1 MVTVDEFY
9 ATVPRFERF
18 EDVTDASLYRPVPDD
33 WVVGVSDVVSS
44 TKAIAGGHYKNVN
57 LAGAAM
63 IPALANR
70 LGNYR
75 FPYVFGGDGAA
86 LALPGDERAVLEQAL
101 SDTAAFARDA
111 LDLRLRVSVM
121 TMTEIRKAGHDVRL
135 ARFARSAHIDYAMFA
150 GGGVSYAVE
159 RMKAD
164 VGCLQASPSG
174 VKPDLEGLTC
184 RWHPMPAEHGVVLS
198 LIVLPGQTITA
209 FNHLLARLFVLL
221 QGGQEAG
228 APLSDERL
236 RLPLPLRGL
245 MFEARALRRPGGS
258 LWRSVA
264 ERVYAHTVSFA
275 LFRSGL
281 SAGSFDPARY
291 RRELVANA
299 DTAKFEDGLRMTIDC
314 SPAIADAVDALLK
327 TAEAEGVVRFGSHRQ
342 TAAIMTCLVPSI
354 DEADH
359 AHFIDGADGGY
370 AMAAQVM
377 KDKNNPTR

>member
-1 MVTVDEFY
+1 VVTVDEFY

-18 EDVTDASLYRPVPDD
+18 EDVTDASLYRPLPDD

-44 TKAIAGGHYKNVN
+44 TRAIASGQYKSVN

-86 LALPGDERAVLEQAL
+86 LALPGDQRVVLEQAL

-111 LDLRLRVSVM
+111 LGLQLRVSVM
-121 TMTEIRKAGHDVRL
+121 TMATIREAGHDVRL
-135 ARFARSAHIDYAMFA
+135 ARFARSTHIDYAMFA

-164 VGCLQASPSG
+164 IGCLQASLPG
-174 VKPDLEGLTC
+174 IKPDLEGLTC

-198 LIVLPGQTITA
+198 LIVLPGRTISA
-209 FNHLLARLFVLL
+209 FNHLLSRLFALL
-221 QGGQEAG
+221 RGEGDAG
-228 APLSDERL
+228 EPLSNERL
-236 RLPLPLRGL
+236 HLPLPLRGL
-245 MFEARALRRPGGS
+245 MFEARALRRPGTS
-258 LWRSVA
+258 LWRSVI
-264 ERVYAHTVSFA
+264 ERVYAHFVSFA
-275 LFRSGL
+275 LFRTGIV
-281 SAGSFDPARY
+281 AGSFDPARY

-314 SPAIADAVDALLK
+314 SPAVADALDAMLT
-327 TAEAEGVVRFGSHRQ
+327 TAEAEGGVRFGSHRQ

-377 KDKNNPTR
+377 KDKHT